1 MWEYINEKLMSFEGC
16 FSRKAAFRWFV
27 IVVIGLMVRGDQLGV
42 TSIVRALGIAPHY
55 YESLIQFFRAA
66 SWELDK
72 IRCKWIGV
80 VAKSG
85 LAYRVNGILVMIGD
99 GTKVSKEARKMP
111 CVKKLVQESENSAKP
126 QYIFGHMFGAIGL
139 LLGNAEK
146 LFCAPLSMRI
156 HDGNEIVGAW
166 AEDAQ
171 AGDSHVVRL
180 IREACRIASFMEPSI
195 LLLDRY
201 FLTVPALR
209 TLTAAEKEYGHTLL
223 TIVTKAKKNAVAYEK
238 PAARAGR
245 GRPAK
250 RGQTVKLQTLF
261 DTQEHMFRQ
270 ATVNV
275 YGKKMKISYL
285 CRNLLWGQGL
295 YRELR
300 FVLVK
305 MNGVDSILVSTDT
318 AMAPETIIELYA
330 LRFKIEGCFRQL
342 KQVVAGFAY
351 HFWTAAMPRLNRF
364 ASNEQSRRKL
374 ESIQDERQKAAI
386 VRAYKAIEGFA
397 MFACIA
403 IGLLQMGALLFAKQI
418 NGCAFRWLRTT
429 TNKTPSEATTADFMR
444 KTIFSGLHFPPD
456 LGIAGFIR
464 RFQPNLADSLA
475 A

>member
-1 MWEYINEKLMSFEGC
+1 MWEYVNEKLIDFENC

-27 IVVIGLMVRGDQLGV
+27 IVIIGLMVRSDHLGV

-55 YESLIQFFRAA
+55 YESLLHFFRAA
-66 SWELDK
+66 SWELTK
-72 IRCKWIGV
+72 IRRKWVGV

-85 LAYRVNGILVMIGD
+85 LAYRVNGFPVMVGD
-99 GTKVSKEARKMP
+99 GTKESKEARKMP

-139 LLGNAEK
+139 LLGSAEK

-156 HDGNEIVGAW
+156 HDGNETVGAW
-166 AEDAQ
+166 AGDPQ
-171 AGDSHVVRL
+171 AGETHVVRM

-201 FLTVPALR
+201 FLTVPALNA
-209 TLTAAEKEYGHTLL
+209 LADAEKEYGHPLL
-223 TIVTKAKKNAVAYEK
+223 TIVTKAKKNAIAYEK
-238 PAARAGR
+238 PAAKVGR

-250 RGQTVKLQTLF
+250 KGQTVKLQTLF

-270 ATVNV
+270 AAVNV
-275 YGKKMKISYL
+275 YGKKTKVSYL
-285 CRNLLWGQGL
+285 CRNLLWGQSL

-305 MNGVDSILVSTDT
+305 MDGTQSILVSTDT

-351 HFWTAAMPRLNRF
+351 HFWTAAMPKLNRF
-364 ASNEQSRRKL
+364 ASNDQSRRKL
-374 ESIQDERQKAAI
+374 ESIQDERQKTPI
-386 VRAYKAIEGFA
+386 ISAYKAIEGFA

-403 IGLLQMGALLFAKQI
+403 IGLLQMGALLFDKQI
-418 NGCAFRWLRTT
+418 NGCAFRWLRTRT
-429 TNKTPSEATTADFMR
+429 SKTPSEATTADFMR

-456 LGIAGFIR
+456 LDIADFIR
-464 RFQPNLADSLA
+464 RFQQHPGDIQA